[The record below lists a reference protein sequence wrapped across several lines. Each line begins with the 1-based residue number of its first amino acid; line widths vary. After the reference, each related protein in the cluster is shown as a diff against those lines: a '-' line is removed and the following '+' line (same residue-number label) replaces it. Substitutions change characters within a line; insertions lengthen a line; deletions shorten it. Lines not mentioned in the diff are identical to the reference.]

1 MPGCLALRN
10 PSKKC
15 QGPSLGTAK
24 VCLFVVDA
32 THLYVGEVGAVLVQH
47 DVHEAPDLPG
57 YEVPVDHPVL
67 VRVSPAELRR
77 LAVSGKNTKTSASYM

>member
-1 MPGCLALRN
+1 MLNAKGRAIYSIRQCEGLLTAL
-10 PSKKC
+10 
-15 QGPSLGTAK
+15 
-24 VCLFVVDA
+24 DA